1 MSKQTAFVII
11 AALMVTCYLTA
22 NVMAV
27 KVIEVCGVSIFD
39 AGTIIF
45 PVTYMLGE
53 VVTEIWGFHRARKLI
68 LLTFLCQITFA
79 FFTWGGLHLP
89 YPADMAD
96 MANAYAMVFSYVPRI
111 MVASLVAFLAGELTN
126 AYLMSAIKRR
136 WGGPLWVRTIGSSVL
151 GYTLDTSL
159 FVCIAFWGTVSSSQL
174 LSMIGIQIGVK
185 VLIEACAST
194 PMAYALV
201 ALIRRKFLIPNS

>member
-1 MSKQTAFVII
+1 MSKEKAFIII

-27 KVIEVCGVSIFD
+27 KIIEVFGVSIFD

-53 VVTEIWGFHRARKLI
+53 VVTEIWGFSRARKLI
-68 LLTFLCQITFA
+68 LLTFICQVTFA
-79 FFTWGGLHLP
+79 LFTWIGLHLP

-111 MVASLVAFLAGELTN
+111 MIASLSAFLVGELTN
-126 AYLMSAIKRR
+126 AFLMSKIKERL
-136 WGGPLWVRTIGSSVL
+136 GGPLWVRTISSSVV
-151 GYTLDTSL
+151 GYSLDTTI
-159 FVCIAFWGTVSSSQL
+159 FVLIAFWGTVTAAQL
-174 LSMIGIQIGVK
+174 GTMIGIQIAVK
-185 VLIEACAST
+185 VLIEICAST

-201 ALIRRKFLIPNS
+201 AFIRKHLH

>member
-1 MSKQTAFVII
+1 MSKQTAFIII

-27 KVIEVCGVSIFD
+27 KIIHVFGISIFD
-39 AGTIIF
+39 AGTIVF

-53 VVTEIWGFHRARKLI
+53 VVTEIWGFRRARKLI
-68 LLTFLCQITFA
+68 LLTFGCQITFA
-79 FFTWGGLHLP
+79 FFTWVGLHLP
-89 YPADMAD
+89 YPTEMAD

-126 AYLMSAIKRR
+126 AFLMSKIKEHL
-136 WGGPLWVRTIGSSVL
+136 WGPLWMRTVGSSLV
-151 GYTLDTSL
+151 GYSLDTTL
-159 FVCIAFWGTVSSSQL
+159 FVLIAFGGTVSTAQL
-174 LSMIGIQIGVK
+174 GTMIGIQIAVK

-201 ALIRRKFLIPNS
+201 ALIRNKLH

>member
-1 MSKQTAFVII
+1 MSKQTVFIII

-27 KVIEVCGVSIFD
+27 KIIHVFGISIFD
-39 AGTIIF
+39 AGTIVF

-53 VVTEIWGFHRARKLI
+53 VVTEIWGFRRARKLI
-68 LLTFLCQITFA
+68 LLTFGCQITFA
-79 FFTWGGLHLP
+79 FFTWVGLHLP
-89 YPADMAD
+89 YPAEMAD

-126 AYLMSAIKRR
+126 AFLMSKIKEHL
-136 WGGPLWVRTIGSSVL
+136 GGPLWIRTVGSSLV
-151 GYTLDTSL
+151 GYSLDTTL
-159 FVCIAFWGTVSSSQL
+159 FVLIAFGGTVSTAQL
-174 LSMIGIQIGVK
+174 GTMIGIQIAVK
-185 VLIEACAST
+185 VLIKVCAST

-201 ALIRRKFLIPNS
+201 ALIRNKLH

>member
-1 MSKQTAFVII
+1 MSKQTAFIII

-27 KVIEVCGVSIFD
+27 KIIHIFGISIFD
-39 AGTIIF
+39 AGTIVF
-45 PVTYMLGE
+45 PITYMLGE
-53 VVTEIWGFHRARKLI
+53 VVTEIWGFRRARKLI
-68 LLTFLCQITFA
+68 LLTFGCQITFA
-79 FFTWGGLHLP
+79 FFTWVGLHLP
-89 YPADMAD
+89 YPAEMAD

-126 AYLMSAIKRR
+126 AFLMSKIKEHL
-136 WGGPLWVRTIGSSVL
+136 GGPLWMRTVGSSLV
-151 GYTLDTSL
+151 GYSLDTTL
-159 FVCIAFWGTVSSSQL
+159 FVLIAFGGTVSTAQL
-174 LSMIGIQIGVK
+174 GTMIGIQIAVK

-201 ALIRRKFLIPNS
+201 ALIRNKLH

>member
-79 FFTWGGLHLP
+79 FFILVGLHLP

>member
-1 MSKQTAFVII
+1 MSKQTAFII
-11 AALMVTCYLTA
+11 ISALMVTCYLTA

-27 KVIEVCGVSIFD
+27 KVIEVGDVSIFD
-39 AGTIIF
+39 AGTVIF

-53 VVTEIWGFHRARKLI
+53 VVTEIWGFRRARKLI
-68 LLTFLCQITFA
+68 LLTFGCQITFA
-79 FFTWGGLHLP
+79 FFTWVGLHLP

-96 MANAYAMVFSYVPRI
+96 MADAYARVFSYVPRI

-126 AYLMSAIKRR
+126 AYLMSVIKRR
-136 WGGPLWVRTIGSSVL
+136 WGGPLWVRTVGSSVL

-159 FVCIAFWGTVSSSQL
+159 FVCIAFWGTVSSPQL
-174 LSMIGIQIGVK
+174 LSMTGIQIGVK

-201 ALIRRKFLIPNS
+201 ALIRRKLH

>member
-1 MSKQTAFVII
+1 
-11 AALMVTCYLTA
+11 
-22 NVMAV
+22 
-27 KVIEVCGVSIFD
+27 
-39 AGTIIF
+39 
-45 PVTYMLGE
+45 
-53 VVTEIWGFHRARKLI
+53 
-68 LLTFLCQITFA
+68 
-79 FFTWGGLHLP
+79 
-89 YPADMAD
+89 
-96 MANAYAMVFSYVPRI
+96 

>member
-79 FFTWGGLHLP
+79 FFTWVGLHLP

-96 MANAYAMVFSYVPRI
+96 MANAYVMVFSYVPRI

-201 ALIRRKFLIPNS
+201 ALIRRKLTS

>member
-1 MSKQTAFVII
+1 MSKQTAFIII

-27 KVIEVCGVSIFD
+27 KIIHVFGISIFD
-39 AGTIIF
+39 AGTIVF
-45 PVTYMLGE
+45 PVTYMFGE
-53 VVTEIWGFHRARKLI
+53 VVTEIWGLRRARKLI
-68 LLTFLCQITFA
+68 LLTFGCQITFA
-79 FFTWGGLHLP
+79 FFTWVGLHLP
-89 YPADMAD
+89 YPAEMAD

-126 AYLMSAIKRR
+126 AFLMSKIKEHL
-136 WGGPLWVRTIGSSVL
+136 GGPLWMRTVGSSLV
-151 GYTLDTSL
+151 GYSLDTTL
-159 FVCIAFWGTVSSSQL
+159 FVLIAFGGTVSTAQL
-174 LSMIGIQIGVK
+174 GTMIGIQIAVK

-201 ALIRRKFLIPNS
+201 ALIRNKLH

>member
-1 MSKQTAFVII
+1 MSKQTAFIII

-27 KVIEVCGVSIFD
+27 KIIHVFGISIFD
-39 AGTIIF
+39 AGTIVF

-53 VVTEIWGFHRARKLI
+53 VVTEIWGFRRARKLI
-68 LLTFLCQITFA
+68 LLTFGCQITFA
-79 FFTWGGLHLP
+79 FFTWVGLHLP
-89 YPADMAD
+89 YPAEMAD

-126 AYLMSAIKRR
+126 AFLMSKIKEHL
-136 WGGPLWVRTIGSSVL
+136 GGPLWIRTVGSSLV
-151 GYTLDTSL
+151 GYSLDTTL
-159 FVCIAFWGTVSSSQL
+159 FVLIAFGGTVSTAQL
-174 LSMIGIQIGVK
+174 GTMIGIQIAVK

-201 ALIRRKFLIPNS
+201 ALICNKLH

>member
-1 MSKQTAFVII
+1 MSKQTAFIII

-27 KVIEVCGVSIFD
+27 KIIHVFGISIFD
-39 AGTIIF
+39 AGTIVF

-53 VVTEIWGFHRARKLI
+53 VVTEIWGFRRAHKLI
-68 LLTFLCQITFA
+68 LLTFGCQITFA
-79 FFTWGGLHLP
+79 FFTWVGLPLP
-89 YPADMAD
+89 YPAEMAD

-126 AYLMSAIKRR
+126 AFLMSKIKEHL
-136 WGGPLWVRTIGSSVL
+136 GGPLWMRTVGSSLV
-151 GYTLDTSL
+151 GYSLDTTL
-159 FVCIAFWGTVSSSQL
+159 FVLIAFGGTVSTAQL
-174 LSMIGIQIGVK
+174 GTMIGIQIAVK

-201 ALIRRKFLIPNS
+201 ALIRNKLH

>member
-79 FFTWGGLHLP
+79 FFTWVGLHLP

-201 ALIRRKFLIPNS
+201 ALIRRKLTS

>member
-1 MSKQTAFVII
+1 MSKQTAFIII
-11 AALMVTCYLTA
+11 AALMITCYLTA

-27 KVIEVCGVSIFD
+27 KIIHVFGISIFD
-39 AGTIIF
+39 AGTIVF

-53 VVTEIWGFHRARKLI
+53 VVTEIWGFRRARKLI
-68 LLTFLCQITFA
+68 LLTFGCQITFA
-79 FFTWGGLHLP
+79 FFTWVGLHLP
-89 YPADMAD
+89 YPAEMAD

-126 AYLMSAIKRR
+126 AFLMSKIKQHL
-136 WGGPLWVRTIGSSVL
+136 GGPLWMRTVGSSLV
-151 GYTLDTSL
+151 GYSLDTTL
-159 FVCIAFWGTVSSSQL
+159 FVLIAFGGTVSAPQL
-174 LSMIGIQIGVK
+174 GTMIGIQIAVK

-201 ALIRRKFLIPNS
+201 ALIRNRLH

>member
-1 MSKQTAFVII
+1 MSKQTAFIII
-11 AALMVTCYLTA
+11 AALMITCYLTA

-27 KVIEVCGVSIFD
+27 KIIHVFGISIFD
-39 AGTIIF
+39 AGTIVF

-53 VVTEIWGFHRARKLI
+53 VVTEIWGFRRARKLI
-68 LLTFLCQITFA
+68 LLTFGCQITFA
-79 FFTWGGLHLP
+79 FFTWVGLRLP
-89 YPADMAD
+89 YPAEMAD

-126 AYLMSAIKRR
+126 AFLMSKIKEHL
-136 WGGPLWVRTIGSSVL
+136 GGPLWMRTVGSSLV
-151 GYTLDTSL
+151 GYSLDTTL
-159 FVCIAFWGTVSSSQL
+159 FVLIAFGGTVSTAQL
-174 LSMIGIQIGVK
+174 GTMIGIQIAVK

-201 ALIRRKFLIPNS
+201 ALIRNKLH

>member
-1 MSKQTAFVII
+1 MSKQTAFITI

-27 KVIEVCGVSIFD
+27 KIIHVFGISIFD
-39 AGTIIF
+39 AGTIVF

-53 VVTEIWGFHRARKLI
+53 VVTEIWGFRRARKLI
-68 LLTFLCQITFA
+68 LLTFGCQITFA
-79 FFTWGGLHLP
+79 FFTWVGLHLP
-89 YPADMAD
+89 YPAEMAD

-111 MVASLVAFLAGELTN
+111 MVASLVAFLTGELTN
-126 AYLMSAIKRR
+126 AFLMSKIKEHL
-136 WGGPLWVRTIGSSVL
+136 GGPLWMRTVGSSLV
-151 GYTLDTSL
+151 GYSLDTTL
-159 FVCIAFWGTVSSSQL
+159 FVLIAFGGTVSTAQL
-174 LSMIGIQIGVK
+174 GTMIGIQIAVK

-201 ALIRRKFLIPNS
+201 ALIRNKLH